1 MTRSGRPESVEGA
14 LSLDPEGLVFESSE
28 VTFRIPVDRIREA
41 TRLRGSPVLRVDY
54 EEAGEAAHVF
64 FFFTEP
70 PPLPAQPRPSP
81 LSPRG
86 LRRAGNILSLR
97 GQSKQLK
104 PELRE
109 WEEAVRALREG

>member
-1 MTRSGRPESVEGA
+1 MTRSGHPETVEGV
-14 LSLDPEGLVFESSE
+14 LSLDRVGLTFESSE
-28 VTFRIPVDRIREA
+28 RTVRIPADEIREA

-54 EEAGEAAHVF
+54 EDAGEAAHAF

-97 GQSKQLK
+97 AQNKQLK

-109 WEEAVRALREG
+109 WERAVRALRGG